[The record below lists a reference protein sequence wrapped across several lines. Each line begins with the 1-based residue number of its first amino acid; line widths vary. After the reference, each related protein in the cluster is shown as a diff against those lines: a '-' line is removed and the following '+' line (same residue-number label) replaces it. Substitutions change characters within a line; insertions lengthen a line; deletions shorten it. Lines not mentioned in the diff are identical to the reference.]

1 MSYSTDYCKH
11 YLKNIGIDFSVAEE
25 RVPEKYFDQIMRGE
39 RERIAD
45 TPNGKIKI
53 SIDFDENAD
62 FNFVDSFGGIR
73 FGFQD
78 DLEDQI
84 MSCVYRTL
92 CDKAYVPFQDG
103 KPIGG
108 LPKNGDIIHVTF
120 GNIVV
125 VNTFK
130 VNNGKMMQ
138 SLDVLIP
145 KKYERIISDT
155 NA

>member
-1 MSYSTDYCKH
+1 MSYSTDYCKY
-11 YLKNIGIDFSVAEE
+11 YLKNKDIDFNLAEE
-25 RVPEKYFDQIMRGE
+25 KAPEKYFDQIMHGE

-45 TPNGKIKI
+45 TPYGKIRI
-53 SIDFDENAD
+53 SVKFNESAD

-84 MSCVYRTL
+84 INCVYQTL
-92 CDKAYVPFQDG
+92 CDKAYVPFYDG

-108 LPKNGDIIHVTF
+108 YPADGDIIHITF

-125 VNTFK
+125 VNKFETK
-130 VNNGKMMQ
+130 NGKMIQ
-138 SLDVLIP
+138 DLVVLIP
-145 KKYERIISDT
+145 KKYEKIPSDI
-155 NA
+155 NV